1 MIKIINSSSFPKN
14 QVHQKDESGDH
25 EKKDHVGSISA
36 LPSNF
41 FEAGTAELKLL
52 RSRSYCSA
60 SVLHRIEFILIFEH
74 FVEVRTHFPCHIV
87 KGLLNTGRFTIT
99 NFQVSLAESCGS
111 VESSL
116 KLSDDVS
123 RHCVEFCDT
132 LRVLFE
138 LWASF
143 VKQVAHS
150 FHEIRG
156 VLVWERN
163 VRDDGVRN
171 HISVGVLVPRKT
183 EVLAF
188 GSVANTADVL
198 VLSTKER
205 HAVVADILILVTG
218 DLVRSFACGKDSL
231 VPHSSHAHKEDL
243 TAIWCTTLNHLI
255 RLLI

>member
-25 EKKDHVGSISA
+25 EKKNHVGSISA

-60 SVLHRIEFILIFEH
+60 PVLHRIEFILIFEH
-74 FVEVRTHFPCHIV
+74 FVEVRTHFPCHVV
-87 KGLLNTGRFTIT
+87 KGLLNTGRFTIA
-99 NFQVSLAESCGS
+99 NFEIRLAESCS
-111 VESSL
+111 AIESSL
-116 KLSDDVS
+116 QLSDDVS

-138 LWASF
+138 LWTSF
-143 VKQVAHS
+143 VEQVAHS
-150 FHEIRG
+150 FHEIRS
-156 VLVWERN
+156 VLIWERN

-198 VLSTKER
+198 VLSAKER
-205 HAVVADILILVTG
+205 HAVVADILVLVTG
-218 DLVRSFACGKDSL
+218 DLIGSFACGKDCL

>member
-1 MIKIINSSSFPKN
+1 MILIIHSSSFPKN

-36 LPSNF
+36 LSSNF
-41 FEAGTAELKLL
+41 FEAGTAQLELL

-60 SVLHRIEFILIFEH
+60 SVLHRVEFILIFEH
-74 FVEVRTHFPCHIV
+74 FVEVRTHFPCHVV
-87 KGLLNTGRFTIT
+87 KGLLNTGRFAIT
-99 NFQVSLAESCGS
+99 NFEVCLAESCGA

-116 KLSDDVS
+116 ELSDDVS
-123 RHCVEFCDT
+123 RHCIEFCNT

-150 FHEIRG
+150 FHEIRS

-171 HISVGVLVPRKT
+171 HISVGVLMPRKT

-205 HAVVADILILVTG
+205 HAVVADILILVARN
-218 DLVRSFACGKDSL
+218 LIRSFARGKDCL
-231 VPHSSHAHKEDL
+231 VPYSSHAHKEDL

-255 RLLI
+255 R